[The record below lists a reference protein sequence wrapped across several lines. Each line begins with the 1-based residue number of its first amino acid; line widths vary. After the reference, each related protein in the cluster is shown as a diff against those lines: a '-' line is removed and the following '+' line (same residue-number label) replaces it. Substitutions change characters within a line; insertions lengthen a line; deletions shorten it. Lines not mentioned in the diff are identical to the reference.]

1 MRCPT
6 VTRLSKF
13 VPKHSPSTAEDV
25 DALTAFIATYR
36 GILCLTGAGI
46 STESGIPDYRSED
59 VGLYATSN
67 HKPTQFQDFVKYPS
81 YRKAYW
87 ARSFIGWPRN
97 SALQPN
103 AAHLELKRWQ
113 DDGTIGHIVT
123 QNVDGLHTKAGSAPL
138 TELHGTNWTVKC
150 IKCQNHREHRN
161 DFQKRLAASNPEFT
175 AAVNERLGVGK
186 EVVRPDGDVDLPRE
200 LVKSFVVPSC
210 PCGDGGIMMTDVV
223 FFGDNVPKE
232 RVDAV
237 KSEVAKASALLVV
250 GSSLYVFSGYRFILQ
265 AKELGKRI
273 AVVNIGPTRADHL
286 VDLKVEARASDVLA
300 KINCS
305 LYS

>member
-1 MRCPT
+1 
-6 VTRLSKF
+6 VIRLSKF

-113 DDGTIGHIVT
+113 DDGAIGHIVT

-150 IKCQNHREHRN
+150 IKCQKYREHRN
-161 DFQKRLAASNPEFT
+161 DFQTRLASSNPEFA
-175 AAVNERLGVGK
+175 AAVQDCLGVGK
-186 EVVRPDGDVDLPRE
+186 EVIRPDGDVDLPRD
-200 LVKSFVVPSC
+200 LVQSFAVPPC
-210 PCGDGGIMMTDVV
+210 PVCPDGGTVMPDIV
-223 FFGDNVPKE
+223 FFGDNVPKD

-237 KSEVAKASALLVV
+237 RSQLSKASALLVV

-300 KINCS
+300 KINS
-305 LYS
+305 TLYIS